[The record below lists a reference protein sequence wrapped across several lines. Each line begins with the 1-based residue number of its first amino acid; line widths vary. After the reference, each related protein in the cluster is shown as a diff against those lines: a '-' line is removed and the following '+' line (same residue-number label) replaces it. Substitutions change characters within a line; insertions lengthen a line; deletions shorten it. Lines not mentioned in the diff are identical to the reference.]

1 MPGVDYTEVRRQITM
16 SEVLQLVGFTA
27 NRIRGDQ
34 QRGPCPIHGSSREDS
49 RIFSVNLELGRYQ
62 CFQYGSR
69 GNALELWSAVRGV
82 SVYRAAIE
90 LCEMLGKPIP
100 WKTRW

>member
-16 SEVLQLVGFTA
+16 LEVLQLVGFTA
-27 NRIRGDQ
+27 NRIRGDR

-62 CFQYGSR
+62 CFQCGSR
-69 GNALELWSAVRGV
+69 GNALELWSAVQGV
-82 SVYRAAIE
+82 SVYRAAVE
-90 LCEMLGKPIP
+90 LCERLGKPIP

>member
-34 QRGPCPIHGSSREDS
+34 QRGPCPIHGSSREGS
-49 RIFSVNLELGRYQ
+49 RIISVNLELSEFGAR
-62 CFQYGSR
+62 
-69 GNALELWSAVRGV
+69 
-82 SVYRAAIE
+82 
-90 LCEMLGKPIP
+90 PIP
-100 WKTRW
+100 VFPVRFTRERLGIMVGGARR